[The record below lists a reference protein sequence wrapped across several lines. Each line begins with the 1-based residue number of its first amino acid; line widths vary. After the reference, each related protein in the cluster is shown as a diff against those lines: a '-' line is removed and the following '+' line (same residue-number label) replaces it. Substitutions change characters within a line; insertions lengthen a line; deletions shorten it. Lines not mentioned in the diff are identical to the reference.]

1 MHLVASSIIAKR
13 PAREPNHL
21 ANMPR
26 LRLRA
31 VPSIIVILAMMSAEY
46 SAGQEECGDKG
57 LYCENGSACKTET
70 SEVDGSTIYSCDCNT
85 DWKIGPTFTG
95 YTCDVPTVD
104 CGSGIW
110 CHENNGECMM
120 RNMTWA
126 HGDDGKACRDGG
138 GECVS
143 GESTMGKGGAD
154 ILICRGGSFDN
165 TFCNSARGCRCFRD
179 FYGTHCEQQIVA
191 CDTASD
197 GQVTFWCFAPGTTG
211 CASRRS
217 CNCLAGYEGR
227 HCNELAGLSDPDEN
241 ASSSRG
247 GSKNVVIIPVLA
259 ILCACFFSAVLFMYR
274 RERSGKPIFSPLDE
288 SLLHGH
294 GGNGQVHPRPEAN
307 VQDFLPP
314 SNLENHLHVP
324 SKETEENEIQLERM
338 RI

>member
-13 PAREPNHL
+13 PAREPNPL

-143 GESTMGKGGAD
+143 GESTMGTGGVQQPRGVHAQWL
-154 ILICRGGSFDN
+154 ILHLSTCQYPP
-165 TFCNSARGCRCFRD
+165 T
-179 FYGTHCEQQIVA
+179 
-191 CDTASD
+191 SD
-197 GQVTFWCFAPGTTG
+197 V
-211 CASRRS
+211 
-217 CNCLAGYEGR
+217 
-227 HCNELAGLSDPDEN
+227 
-241 ASSSRG
+241 
-247 GSKNVVIIPVLA
+247 
-259 ILCACFFSAVLFMYR
+259 
-274 RERSGKPIFSPLDE
+274 
-288 SLLHGH
+288 
-294 GGNGQVHPRPEAN
+294 
-307 VQDFLPP
+307 
-314 SNLENHLHVP
+314 
-324 SKETEENEIQLERM
+324 
-338 RI
+338 

>member
-126 HGDDGKACRDGG
+126 HGDDGKAC
-138 GECVS
+138 
-143 GESTMGKGGAD
+143 
-154 ILICRGGSFDN
+154 
-165 TFCNSARGCRCFRD
+165 
-179 FYGTHCEQQIVA
+179 
-191 CDTASD
+191 
-197 GQVTFWCFAPGTTG
+197 
-211 CASRRS
+211 
-217 CNCLAGYEGR
+217 
-227 HCNELAGLSDPDEN
+227 
-241 ASSSRG
+241 
-247 GSKNVVIIPVLA
+247 
-259 ILCACFFSAVLFMYR
+259 
-274 RERSGKPIFSPLDE
+274 
-288 SLLHGH
+288 
-294 GGNGQVHPRPEAN
+294 
-307 VQDFLPP
+307 
-314 SNLENHLHVP
+314 
-324 SKETEENEIQLERM
+324 
-338 RI
+338 